1 MKYYTKFILLFLGLL
16 LFNCK
21 KEPELIYK
29 YKGKAALVNCT
40 SPDKELLEEALFSFE
55 EDLLNFYDPENR
67 NYNQAYN
74 RFISA
79 YRLHKLE
86 LSSMVSEHSVEVF
99 NTLKKNKAL
108 WNIGDKNG
116 NLNHSLDIYKCIGE
130 HITDQ
135 DIKETYNALINA
147 NSMSYRMI
155 AEPLRRAS
163 YSLGKDKYLATF
175 VALDMYYANLFDIDL
190 KTPKDSSVIEK
201 KPSKQTDAKDSHTAH
216 DH

>member
-1 MKYYTKFILLFLGLL
+1 MKYYTKFILFFLGLL

-29 YKGKAALVNCT
+29 YKGKAALVNCV
-40 SPDKELLEEALFSFE
+40 SPDKALLEEALFSFE

-79 YRLHKLE
+79 YRLQKLE
-86 LSSMVSEHSVEVF
+86 LSSMVSEHSIEVF
-99 NTLKKNKAL
+99 NTLKKNTAL

-175 VALDMYYANLFDIDL
+175 VALDMYYANLFDVDL
-190 KTPKDSSVIEK
+190 TITKAKAFEKEKTT
-201 KPSKQTDAKDSHTAH
+201 KQNDGENSHAAH